1 MKTKLVTLS
10 LSTVFLLTISCAD
23 SLEFKY
29 ASKEDTIACNN
40 APINTDLYKEALY
53 SFEDYIEQIN
63 NRQANRNIIQG
74 YNIFISGVVARKGLE
89 TTKVS
94 EHDIRIFNAL
104 KNEKD
109 LWVND
114 NGTYRLDYNSHLVT
128 CIADNILD
136 EALQTTFKA
145 LIETNSM
152 NTRLFVSPLRS
163 KMGNVIKDKFLVT
176 FIALDMFY
184 SQFFTTDFSNVE
196 LIPDSEKFPEE
207 SDIPKTPPSAT
218 PSKTVKPLLDPT
230 KVEKTNTNQK

>member
-1 MKTKLVTLS
+1 MKTNLVTLS
-10 LSTVFLLTISCAD
+10 LSAVFLLTISCAD
-23 SLEFKY
+23 SLEYRY
-29 ASKEDTIACNN
+29 ANKEDTIACNN

-53 SFEDYIEQIN
+53 SFEDYIDQIN
-63 NRQANRNIIQG
+63 NKQTNRNFIQG
-74 YNIFISGVVARKGLE
+74 YNVFIGRTIANQGLE
-89 TTKVS
+89 TSKVS

-104 KNEKD
+104 KKEKD

-114 NGTYRLDYNSHLVT
+114 NGTYRLNYNSDLVT

-163 KMGNVIKDKFLVT
+163 KMGAVLKDKFLAT
-176 FIALDMFY
+176 YIALDMFY

-196 LIPDSEKFPEE
+196 LIPDDEKFPKE
-207 SDIPKTPPSAT
+207 SDLPKTPPSAT
-218 PSKTVKPLLDPT
+218 PSKSVKPLLDPN
-230 KVEKTNTNQK
+230 KVEKTKANQK